1 MKTKLY
7 KTSFLLFLVGT
18 MGLTSCYFDF
28 EDDDFG
34 CVRGRGSQI
43 SEARFITNFTS
54 VTNATSANVVI
65 VQGTTYEVEVRAQDN
80 LLDEVSTKVRGN
92 ELLIDTRR
100 CINNADIDIFIT
112 MPQINGLSIIGSG
125 DIFGDNT
132 WQVNDLDLKVIG
144 SGDMDLDVDA
154 DDIDIEIR
162 GSGEIT
168 LFGTADD
175 CRTDITGSGDLRS
188 FNLVADDHRV
198 TIFGSG
204 NAQVFASDQLDVTI
218 SGSGDVLYKGSP
230 FISVNISGSGDL
242 VDAN

>member
-1 MKTKLY
+1 MKIKPY
-7 KTSFLLFLVGT
+7 KITFLLFLGGT

-34 CVRGRGSQI
+34 CLRGRGSQV
-43 SEARFITNFTS
+43 SEERFLTDFTS

-65 VQGTTYEVEVRAQDN
+65 VQGSRYDIEVRAQDN
-80 LLDEVSTKVRGN
+80 ILDEVSTVVRGS

-100 CINNADIDIFIT
+100 CVNSADIDVFIT
-112 MPQINGLSIIGSG
+112 MPQINALSIIGSG

-132 WQVNDLDLKVIG
+132 WAVNDMDLRIIG

-168 LFGTADD
+168 LFGTADN
-175 CRTDITGSGDLRS
+175 CRTDISGSGDLRS
-188 FNLVADDHRV
+188 FNLVANEHSV

-204 NAQVFASDQLDVTI
+204 DAQVFASDELDVI
-218 SGSGDVLYKGSP
+218 INGSGDVLYKGSP
-230 FISVNISGSGDL
+230 SISVNISGSGDL
-242 VDAN
+242 VNAN